1 MIIRM
6 LYVVLRLLLYYTLSG
21 RPGGYPDD
29 DFRNKKK
36 KKKKTY
42 EGPTGPNANEI
53 DTKKSEMY
61 MANAQILR
69 WDPKQPIFHWLAFGF
84 RVG

>member
-6 LYVVLRLLLYYTLSG
+6 LYVVLRLLLYHTLSG

-36 KKKKTY
+36 QKKQQLCINVDMPLLNQR
-42 EGPTGPNANEI
+42 E
-53 DTKKSEMY
+53 
-61 MANAQILR
+61 QINM
-69 WDPKQPIFHWLAFGF
+69 I
-84 RVG
+84 VS